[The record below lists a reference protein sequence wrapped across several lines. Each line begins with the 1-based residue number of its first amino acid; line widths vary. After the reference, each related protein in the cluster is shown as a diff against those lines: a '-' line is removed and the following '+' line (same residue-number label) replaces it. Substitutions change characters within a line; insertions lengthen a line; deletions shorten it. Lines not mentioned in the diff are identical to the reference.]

1 MKKLQAE
8 YSNGVSEEADSR
20 RSGSNDSQ
28 SFIGE
33 NIVSSFYY
41 SFRGGPSE
49 MRHELMLRS
58 IAYQVFGQNERLF
71 ALIRKQFRKKMS
83 EQSPWNYQD
92 LKSVLNSLHNTP
104 FPIRIYVAVDGLDES
119 DNALRD
125 DVLQFF
131 AALVTPQS
139 RCVLKVLLASRP
151 ENDIKPWM
159 NRAHHIVLEEMN
171 HKDIRLVIRSG
182 MRTLEETRRS
192 IANQGVAPVESR
204 DHNQVFSAAEKYILV
219 NSRGV
224 FLWAT
229 LVLRELESFL
239 RCGGYSLEDID
250 ECVRRLPKELGG
262 PGGFYTAMVEKLVKQ
277 TSRLPGHEA
286 RGRRIFAW
294 VTFSEGQLSVSE
306 LRDALA
312 LPSKPLEET
321 NLATFDLARARPID
335 FERGL
340 SSLCGGF
347 IEVRIRFQSQRE
359 L

>member
-1 MKKLQAE
+1 MTKLQAE
-8 YSNGVSEEADSR
+8 YPNGVSEEADSR
-20 RSGSNDSQ
+20 RSCPNDSQ

-33 NIVSSFYY
+33 SIISSFYY
-41 SFRGGPSE
+41 SFRGGPTE

-58 IAYQVFGQNERLF
+58 IAYQIFGQNERLF
-71 ALIRKQFRKKMS
+71 ALIREQFRKKRLKHL
-83 EQSPWNYQD
+83 PWYYQD
-92 LKSVLNSLHNTP
+92 LKSVLHSLHDAP

-125 DVLQFF
+125 DVLKFF

-159 NRAHHIVLEEMN
+159 NRAHHIVLEKMN
-171 HKDIRLVIRSG
+171 HEDIRVVVRSG
-182 MRTLEETRRS
+182 MRTLEETRQS
-192 IANQGVAPVESR
+192 IANQGVAPVEPR
-204 DHNQVFSAAEKYILV
+204 DHGKVFSAAEEYILE

-224 FLWAT
+224 FLWAM

-262 PGGFYTAMVEKLVKQ
+262 PGGFYAAMVEKLVKQ

-294 VTFSEGQLSVSE
+294 VTFSERQLSVSE
-306 LRDALA
+306 LGDALA
-312 LPSKPLEET
+312 VPSKPMEEA

-347 IEVRIRFQSQRE
+347 IEVRLCFQS
-359 L
+359 